1 MNGDSELEH
10 ETRRLISRASE
21 LKHWRVHELLED
33 LGLYRAEPFVLHA
46 LWDQDGM
53 TQSGLTERLNRSPST
68 ITKTVQ
74 RMEKT
79 GLVERRADE
88 HDERVSRVYLT
99 DAGRNI
105 RPAVEEV
112 WYRLNQEIFFGFSP
126 QELATFH
133 DHLLRVCRNI
143 ENPSR

>member
-1 MNGDSELEH
+1 MNSESELEH
-10 ETRRLISRASE
+10 AIRRLISRASE
-21 LKHWRVHELLED
+21 LKHWRMHELLDE
-33 LGLYRAEPFVLHA
+33 LGLHRGEPLVLYA

-79 GLVERRADE
+79 GLVERRSDDY
-88 HDERVSRVYLT
+88 DERVSRVYLT
-99 DAGRNI
+99 DAGRDI

-112 WYRLNQEIFFGFSP
+112 WRRLNQAIFSGFGTK
-126 QELATFH
+126 ELTLLH
-133 DHLLRVCRNI
+133 DLLLRVCQNL
-143 ENPSR
+143 EHQF